1 MSRYCRIGHDIIKT
15 GDPEAQWQGDEET
28 QPRARG
34 GFPSI
39 CDRNGEVILDQ
50 CRKCGRGE
58 IELEEPCVSLKWA
71 TPDGEKLLAH
81 MARVSNPKATPDDP
95 AERLIGYL
103 LRNHH
108 WSPFEMVSMC
118 VEINTTR
125 DITAQILRHR
135 SFSFQEFSTRYA
147 DVEEL
152 EDFRECRFQDTANR
166 QNSWSS
172 EEAVKKYEEVTS
184 ADHARREVDDATR
197 WWDSRVREA
206 SENATE
212 LYRQARD
219 RGIAKEVARAILPIG
234 LIPSKLYMTGTVRS
248 WIHYCAERMKPGV
261 QKEHRE
267 IAEAVWTLFG
277 REFPAIRNAALLMSE
292 FDK

>member
-1 MSRYCRIGHDIIKT
+1 MSRSCRIGHELIKT
-15 GDPEAQWQGDEET
+15 GDPDAH
-28 QPRARG
+28 RA
-34 GFPSI
+34 I
-39 CDRNGEVILDQ
+39 CDRNGEVVLAQ

-58 IELEEPCVSLKWA
+58 VELEQPCVSLKWA
-71 TPDGEKLLAH
+71 TVDGDKMIAH
-81 MARVSNPKATPDDP
+81 MARVSNLKAKDDDP
-95 AERLIGYL
+95 AEKLIGFL

-108 WSPFEMVSMC
+108 WSPFEMASMC

-152 EDFRECRFQDTANR
+152 EDFRECRFQDERNR
-166 QNSWSS
+166 QNSFAADA
-172 EEAVKKYEEVTS
+172 AVDHYALVTS
-184 ADHARREVDDATR
+184 RDHAQQEVDDAIK
-197 WWDSRVREA
+197 WWDEMVARHAREA
-206 SENATE
+206 QEA
-212 LYRQARD
+212 YKQARN

-248 WIHYCAERMKPGV
+248 WITYCAERTKTGV

-267 IAEAVWTLFG
+267 VAEAVWTVLG
-277 REFPAIRNAALLMSE
+277 QQFPKTQMAALLTPM
-292 FDK
+292 FDR